1 MPNYL
6 KLIISII
13 SCQLAGIIG
22 SFFTG
27 DSIGWY
33 YTLTKPSF
41 RPPNWLFGPVWI
53 VLYLIMGI
61 ALYLIWKRG
70 FRTSESKYPMIIF
83 FTQLVFNAMWP
94 VIFFGVRSIGGGLI
108 IITILW
114 ILIFL
119 TILSFQ
125 KVNKTASYL
134 LIPYLIWVSYA
145 SILNFSIWRLN

>member
-13 SCQLAGIIG
+13 VCQLAGFIG
-22 SFFTG
+22 SFFTR

-53 VLYLIMGI
+53 LLYLLMAI
-61 ALYLIWKRG
+61 ALYLIWKSG
-70 FRTSESKYPMIIF
+70 FKSSEAKYPVIIF
-83 FTQLVFNAMWP
+83 STQLIFNALWP
-94 VIFFGVRSIGGGLI
+94 LVFFGARSIGGGLI
-108 IITILW
+108 VISALW
-114 ILIFL
+114 ALIFL

-134 LIPYLIWVSYA
+134 LIPYIIWVSYA

>member
-6 KLIISII
+6 KLIFSII
-13 SCQLAGIIG
+13 LCQLAGFIG
-22 SFFTG
+22 SFFTR

-33 YTLTKPSF
+33 ITLTKPSF

-53 VLYLIMGI
+53 ALYLLMGI

-70 FRTSESKYPMIIF
+70 FQSSESRYPVIIF
-83 FTQLVFNAMWP
+83 LVQLILNASWSI
-94 VIFFGVRSIGGGLI
+94 VFFGARSIGGGLI
-108 IITILW
+108 VIAVLW

-119 TILSFQ
+119 TILSFR

-134 LIPYLIWVSYA
+134 LIPYLIWVSFA

>member
-1 MPNYL
+1 MPNYI
-6 KLIISII
+6 KLIFSLIL
-13 SCQLAGIIG
+13 CQLAGFIG
-22 SFFTG
+22 SFFTR

-33 YTLTKPSF
+33 YTLIKPSF

-53 VLYLIMGI
+53 VLYLLMGI
-61 ALYLIWKRG
+61 ALYLIWKRE
-70 FRTSESKYPMIIF
+70 FKSSESKYPMIIF
-83 FTQLVFNAMWP
+83 TIQLVLNASWSI
-94 VIFFGVRSIGGGLI
+94 VFFGARSIGGGLI
-108 IITILW
+108 VISALW

-134 LIPYLIWVSYA
+134 LIPYIIWVSYA